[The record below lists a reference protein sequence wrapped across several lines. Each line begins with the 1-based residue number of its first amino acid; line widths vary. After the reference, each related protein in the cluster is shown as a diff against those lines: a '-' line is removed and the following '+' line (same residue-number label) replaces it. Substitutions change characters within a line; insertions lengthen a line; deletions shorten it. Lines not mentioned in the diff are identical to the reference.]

1 MNAEEKE
8 ENIMI
13 EINICAFYSALQILC
28 KDAHAFFHLAKKVR
42 SYSYIKSYI
51 YKTYNIATNKQNE

>member
-28 KDAHAFFHLAKKVR
+28 KDAHAFFHLAKK
-42 SYSYIKSYI
+42 SQKLQLHKILYI
-51 YKTYNIATNKQNE
+51 